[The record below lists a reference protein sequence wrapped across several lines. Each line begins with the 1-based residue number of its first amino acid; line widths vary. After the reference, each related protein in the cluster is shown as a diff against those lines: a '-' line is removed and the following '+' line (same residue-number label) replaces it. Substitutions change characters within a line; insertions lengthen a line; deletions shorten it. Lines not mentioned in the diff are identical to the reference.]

1 MPELSELL
9 GWIDRLSEPMQLM
22 MLAGCALA
30 ASRLL

>member
-9 GWIDRLSEPMQLM
+9 GWIEQMSDPMQLM
-22 MLAGCALA
+22 VLAGCALA